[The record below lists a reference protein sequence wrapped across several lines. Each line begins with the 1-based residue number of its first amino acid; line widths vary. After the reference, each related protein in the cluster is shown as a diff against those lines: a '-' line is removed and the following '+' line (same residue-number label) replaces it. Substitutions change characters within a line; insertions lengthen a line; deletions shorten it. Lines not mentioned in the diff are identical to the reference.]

1 MWRCNKCGKEVKTW
15 EILLVYREESD
26 EVNKEREDMLEYD
39 IILCR
44 DCFERLK
51 RWLSQLPHPNR

>member
-26 EVNKEREDMLEYD
+26 EIDKEREDMLEYD

-51 RWLSQLPHPNR
+51 RWLNEE